1 MGKMTTIS
9 VKQETR
15 DRFNDLKAEL
25 DEQQNAPDHTANSF
39 LSALLDTW
47 EAVDDDHYQDV
58 NADLIAEEL
67 KQEIDSLA
75 FDGAVFEDEAERIM
89 ARIDELESRI
99 PKQTADELEGRR
111 R

>member
-1 MGKMTTIS
+1 MGKMTSIS
-9 VKQETR
+9 VEESTR
-15 DRFNDLKAEL
+15 DRFNRLKAEL

-47 EAVDDDHYQDV
+47 EAVDDGHYQDV
-58 NADLIAEEL
+58 NADLIADEL
-67 KQEIDSLA
+67 KQEIDSLT
-75 FDGAVFEDEAERIM
+75 FDGAVFKDEAERIM

-99 PKQTADELEGRR
+99 PKRTADELEGRR